1 MMMQTGTTPNPKLKL
16 AADRLVLPNTETE
29 APTESPSISRTRC
42 PACMKLFAVETEVL
56 LAMTRAGV
64 YRAEFN
70 CTSELCRTPFAV
82 ELPLPVGYDGVSIL
96 PSILIT
102 TGQINQGAPVF
113 PKQPMPQPT
122 VTDVTDGRPTVGSP
136 MAALKAPLAEK
147 ECPRCNA
154 KNVVTM
160 NECVRCGIVF
170 DRFDTAQDLR
180 LDEELSLGG
189 SRELAILW
197 DKVMEDYEDRVRHDR
212 FLNACRDSRALSYAA
227 KKYSQI
233 LVSAPHDDIA
243 RLMRNKVVAFV
254 TAQAETSRMP
264 IRLGFRIPKLNS
276 MALFMGSLLFFWG
289 LAMPQLKNI
298 MEIGLSMVLLAIGV
312 RLALRARIN

>member
-1 MMMQTGTTPNPKLKL
+1 
-16 AADRLVLPNTETE
+16 
-29 APTESPSISRTRC
+29 
-42 PACMKLFAVETEVL
+42 MKLFAVDTEVL

-70 CTSELCRTPFAV
+70 CTGDLCRTAFAV
-82 ELPLPVGYDGVSIL
+82 QLPLPVGYDGVAIL
-96 PSILIT
+96 PSTQISNGPVNGGPSSHGEPIL
-102 TGQINQGAPVF
+102 PS
-113 PKQPMPQPT
+113 PSSSPS
-122 VTDVTDGRPTVGSP
+122 VGVPSASLP
-136 MAALKAPLAEK
+136 SAGLPSAAMKAPLAEK

-170 DRFDTAQDLR
+170 DRFDAAQDLR
-180 LDEELSLGG
+180 VEEELALGG
-189 SRELAILW
+189 TRELSVLW
-197 DKVMEDYEDRVRHDR
+197 DKVIEDYEDRVRHDR
-212 FLNACRDSRALSYAA
+212 FLNACRDARALSYAA

-254 TAQAETSRMP
+254 AAQAETSKLP
-264 IRLGFRIPKLNS
+264 IHLGFRIPKLNS
-276 MALFMGSLLFFWG
+276 MALFMGSLLFVWG
-289 LAMPQLKNI
+289 LAMPQLKNM
-298 MEIGLSMVLLAIGV
+298 MEIGLSMLLLAIGV

>member
-1 MMMQTGTTPNPKLKL
+1 MMMQTGTSPNPQSP
-16 AADRLVLPNTETE
+16 AAGPAQTSAAV
-29 APTESPSISRTRC
+29 SRTRC

-70 CTSELCRTPFAV
+70 CTSDLCRTAFAV
-82 ELPLPVGYDGVSIL
+82 QLPLPVGYDGIAIL
-96 PSILIT
+96 PSTQIT
-102 TGQINQGAPVF
+102 NEIAKGESISPEPVPRPATEITGGGVPSAV
-113 PKQPMPQPT
+113 M
-122 VTDVTDGRPTVGSP
+122 
-136 MAALKAPLAEK
+136 KAPLAEK

-154 KNVVTM
+154 KNAVTM

-170 DRFDTAQDLR
+170 DRFDATNDLR
-180 LDEELSLGG
+180 VEEELALGG
-189 SRELAILW
+189 SRELSALW
-197 DKVMEDYEDRVRHDR
+197 DKVIEDYEDRVRHDR
-212 FLNACRDSRALSYAA
+212 FLNACRDARALSYAA

-233 LVSAPHDDIA
+233 LVSAPQDDIA

-254 TAQAETSRMP
+254 AAQAETSRLP

-276 MALFMGSLLFFWG
+276 MALFMGSLLFVWG
-289 LAMPQLKNI
+289 LAMPQLKHI

-312 RLALRARIN
+312 RVALRARI

>member
-1 MMMQTGTTPNPKLKL
+1 MIMQTGTSPNPQSP
-16 AADRLVLPNTETE
+16 AAAV
-29 APTESPSISRTRC
+29 SRTRC

-70 CTSELCRTPFAV
+70 CTSDLCRTAFAV
-82 ELPLPVGYDGVSIL
+82 QLPLPVGYDGVAIL
-96 PSILIT
+96 PSA
-102 TGQINQGAPVF
+102 QISNGEPIAPEPV
-113 PKQPMPQPT
+113 K
-122 VTDVTDGRPTVGSP
+122 RPTTEITGGGVP
-136 MAALKAPLAEK
+136 NAVMKAPLAEK

-154 KNVVTM
+154 KNAVTM

-170 DRFDTAQDLR
+170 DRFDATNDLR
-180 LDEELSLGG
+180 VEEELALGG
-189 SRELAILW
+189 SRELAAIW
-197 DKVMEDYEDRVRHDR
+197 DKVIEDYEDRVRHDR
-212 FLNACRDSRALSYAA
+212 FLNACRDARALSYAA

-233 LVSAPHDDIA
+233 LVSAPQDDIA

-254 TAQAETSRMP
+254 AAQAETSRLP

-276 MALFMGSLLFFWG
+276 MVLFMGSLLFVWG
-289 LAMPQLKNI
+289 LAMPQLKHT

-312 RLALRARIN
+312 RVALRARI